1 MAENTDIKLHILEPR
16 ATEKTYA
23 EQTKRIYVFEMPTGA
38 SKQEIKKTVEKEFSV
53 TVTDVNVLTRKGKA
67 TKFSRGRHA
76 YPGTTYRRD
85 RKYAYVKLK
94 DGDSIKVFDDANER
108 EEEKRSL
115 SSRVRAAASGA
126 KRQVEQEENN
136 NTSAKDTA
144 KAEKKGLFSRKKDA
158 EDKNAGKEKE

>member
-1 MAENTDIKLHILEPR
+1 MAENTDIKLQILEPR
-16 ATEKTYA
+16 STEKTYT
-23 EQTKRIYVFEMPTGA
+23 EQTKRIYVFEMPTRA
-38 SKQEIKKTVEKEFSV
+38 SKQEIKKTIEKEFSV

-94 DGDSIKVFDDANER
+94 DGDSIKVFA
-108 EEEKRSL
+108 
-115 SSRVRAAASGA
+115 
-126 KRQVEQEENN
+126 EQEENN

>member
-1 MAENTDIKLHILEPR
+1 MAQTKTDQANIKLHILEPR
-16 ATEKTYA
+16 ATEKTYG
-23 EQTKRIYVFEMPTGA
+23 EQTKRIYVFEMPLKA
-38 SKQEIKKTVEKEFSV
+38 SKQEVKKQVEKEFQV

-67 TKFSRGRHA
+67 TRFSRGKHA

-94 DGDSIKVFDDANER
+94 EGDSIKVFE
-108 EEEKRSL
+108 
-115 SSRVRAAASGA
+115 
-126 KRQVEQEENN
+126 EQEENN

-144 KAEKKGLFSRKKDA
+144 KPEKKGLFSRKKDA

>member
-1 MAENTDIKLHILEPR
+1 
-16 ATEKTYA
+16 
-23 EQTKRIYVFEMPTGA
+23 MPTGA

-94 DGDSIKVFDDANER
+94 DGDSIKVFE
-108 EEEKRSL
+108 
-115 SSRVRAAASGA
+115 
-126 KRQVEQEENN
+126 EQEENN

>member
-16 ATEKTYA
+16 ATEKTYT
-23 EQTKRIYVFEMPTGA
+23 EQTKRIYVFEMPPGA
-38 SKQEIKKTVEKEFSV
+38 SKQEIKKTIEKEFSV

-94 DGDSIKVFDDANER
+94 DGDSIKVFE
-108 EEEKRSL
+108 
-115 SSRVRAAASGA
+115 
-126 KRQVEQEENN
+126 EQEENN